1 MKYDKKMRRTIENLI
16 LNKTEN
22 SNILNILNQA
32 YPDDLKPNLN
42 VFLFFTF
49 HIFETNLKILFL
61 KYLRQR
67 KYILDRKLNEPD
79 NLPIKIP

>member
-1 MKYDKKMRRTIENLI
+1 MKYDKKMRKTIENLI

-32 YPDDLKPNLN
+32 YPYDLKTNLN

-49 HIFETNLKILFL
+49 HKFETHSKILFL
-61 KYLRQR
+61 KYLRQQ
-67 KYILDRKLNEPD
+67 KNILDRK
-79 NLPIKIP
+79 

>member
-1 MKYDKKMRRTIENLI
+1 MKYDKKMKKTIENLI

-22 SNILNILNQA
+22 SNILNKLNQA
-32 YPDDLKPNLN
+32 YPDVLKPNLN

-49 HIFETNLKILFL
+49 HKFETNSKILFL

-67 KYILDRKLNEPD
+67 KNILDRK
-79 NLPIKIP
+79 